1 MIEILKGNYGECRIC
16 DNTDPTYGMP
26 SLKAQSWQLCLTDY
40 PYNVNYHGKGLD
52 GKFYDDAMNHAQY
65 LEFCQKTYAEI
76 SRISAGQLIFCGN
89 PNLTMW
95 IKYIAE
101 PRDVA
106 IHYKP
111 NTNKSRAKGYSFA
124 LHDSILIYG
133 KAHLQK
139 SVYKQNVEIQP
150 IKDHPC
156 PNNPNLYK
164 QLLLDAKA
172 VSVIDPFLGS
182 GTTALVC
189 EELGIPWLGY
199 EINPAYIKD
208 IQSRI
213 QNGITLRANQQL
225 ANLGEY

>member
-65 LEFCQKTYAEI
+65 LGFCQKTYAEI
-76 SRISAGQLIFCGN
+76 TRISAGQLIFCGN
-89 PNLTMW
+89 TNLVMW
-95 IKYIAE
+95 IKHIAE

-111 NTNKSRAKGYSFA
+111 NTNKSRASGYSFA

-164 QLLLDAKA
+164 DLMRDAKA
-172 VSVIDPFLGS
+172 LSVIDPFLGS
-182 GTTALVC
+182 GTTALVA
-189 EELGIPWLGY
+189 EEMGIPWLGY
-199 EINPAYIKD
+199 EINPSYIAD

-213 QNGITLRANQQL
+213 QNGIQLRANQQL
-225 ANLGEY
+225 NALGDY

>member
-1 MIEILKGNYGECRIC
+1 MIEIVKGNYGKAYIC
-16 DNTDPTYGMP
+16 DNMDPKYGMP
-26 SLKAQSWQLCLTDY
+26 ALKDKSWDLCLTDY
-40 PYNVNYHGKGLD
+40 PFNVHYEGKGIE
-52 GKFYDDAMNHAQY
+52 GTFYDDAMQSAQY
-65 LEFCQKTYAEI
+65 RTFCQQTYAEI

-89 PNLTMW
+89 SNLVMW
-95 IKYIAE
+95 IKHIAE
-101 PRDVA
+101 PINLA

-111 NTNKSRAKGYSFA
+111 NMNKSRASGYSFA